1 MSLEDRLKAKIEISL
16 CMAIMQN
23 HQLPSLYTQ
32 YYRTVWYQDP
42 EGTTVFG
49 MTDIN
54 NRTKQ
59 SNAEEEVTLV
69 TCTLRR
75 RIKDLEKKITDTE
88 VVMDSFSYKLKIL
101 QIIMWNIGMA

>member
-1 MSLEDRLKAKIEISL
+1 
-16 CMAIMQN
+16 
-23 HQLPSLYTQ
+23 
-32 YYRTVWYQDP
+32 
-42 EGTTVFG
+42 